1 MLPRS
6 FFFIRH
12 GETDWNRQELLQG
25 HSDIPLNDTGRA
37 QAAAAAITFASLPV
51 RLIVASPLLRAQE
64 TAEILN
70 RHIKAKIIFEPDIR
84 ERNFGDLEGK
94 GYEHFEKMKIEAKEK
109 NLPVEENGA
118 PCPPNAETYAQFRD
132 RCLNGFARHL
142 SDHADEIL
150 FVAHGGVY
158 RSLQRSLKMPT
169 SQSAN
174 CEPFLFSR
182 ADQEWRL
189 HNLMEKAA

>member
-12 GETDWNRQELLQG
+12 GETDWNRQEMMQG
-25 HSDIPLNDTGRA
+25 HSDIPLNDTGRDQA
-37 QAAAAAITFASLPV
+37 AKAAAAFTDHTI
-51 RLIVASPLLRAQE
+51 RLLVVSPLLRAKE

-70 RHIKAKIIFEPDIR
+70 KNLKAHIILEPDIR

-94 GYEHFEKMKIEAKEK
+94 SYLHFEKMKIEAKEK
-109 NLPVEENGA
+109 NLPVEENGL
-118 PCPPNAETYAQFRD
+118 PCPPNAEPYAQFLD

-142 SDHADEIL
+142 SDHADEVL

-169 SQSAN
+169 GHSAN
-174 CEPFLFSR
+174 CEPFLFLR

-189 HNLMEKAA
+189 HNLIKKAA